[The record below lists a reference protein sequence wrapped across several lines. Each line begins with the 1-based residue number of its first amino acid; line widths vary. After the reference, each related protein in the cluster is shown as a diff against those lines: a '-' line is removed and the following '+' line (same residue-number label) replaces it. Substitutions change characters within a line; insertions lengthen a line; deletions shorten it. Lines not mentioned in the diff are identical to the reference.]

1 MAISSDLRQS
11 ERLDTEWEIEPFG
24 VVTRA
29 HANEI
34 VTAGAKAAGG
44 VLGIGLS
51 ALSVVLGAVTLI
63 FLMLFLMMGVVGR

>member
-1 MAISSDLRQS
+1 
-11 ERLDTEWEIEPFG
+11 
-24 VVTRA
+24 VTRA

-63 FLMLFLMMGVVGR
+63 LLMLFLMIGVVGR